1 MNPQTST
8 SHPPYEA
15 LALYIDGYLVTKFVS
30 QASAVP

>member
-1 MNPQTST
+1 MHSQTST
-8 SHPPYEA
+8 SHLPNES